1 MNAIAT
7 KTVGELAADNPA
19 VTRVFEKLG
28 IDYRCGGSN
37 TLEQACRAA
46 HLPLEQATDSL
57 EMAFE
62 TGRAMASDR
71 NWRIE
76 PLAELIA
83 YIRNT
88 HHQYTRVELARLGP
102 LFDKVCSVH
111 GENHPELARM
121 RATFGGLAQELATHL
136 MKEETVLF
144 PYIVRME
151 EAVLEKSTLVPAPFG
166 GVRNPVAMMLDE
178 HDGAGQA
185 LREMRAASDGLRGAA
200 GRLRQLPHPV
210 PGAGRIRNGP
220 APAHPPGKQ
229 YPVSARHRNGT
240 GHSEAAVSGH
250 GLGSESTDYIRAA
263 PAESRRL
270 DRCPPSP
277 PRSKGRARNS

>member
-7 KTVGELAADNPA
+7 RTVGEMAAANPA

-28 IDYRCGGSN
+28 IDYCCGGSN

-46 HLPLEQATDSL
+46 GLPLEQVTDSL

-88 HHQYTRVELARLGP
+88 HHQYTRSAIARITP
-102 LFDKVCSVH
+102 LVDKVCGVH
-111 GENHPELARM
+111 GKNHPELERI
-121 RATFGGLAQELATHL
+121 RATFGGLAQELSLHL
-136 MKEETVLF
+136 MKEEKVLF

-166 GVRNPVAMMLDE
+166 SVRNPVAMMLDE

-185 LREMRAASDGLRGAA
+185 LREMRAASDGYVAPPDACASYRTLYQALAEFETDLHQHIHLENNILFPRAIEMEPGVQ
-200 GRLRQLPHPV
+200 GRP
-210 PGAGRIRNGP
+210 
-220 APAHPPGKQ
+220 
-229 YPVSARHRNGT
+229 
-240 GHSEAAVSGH
+240 
-250 GLGSESTDYIRAA
+250 
-263 PAESRRL
+263 
-270 DRCPPSP
+270 
-277 PRSKGRARNS
+277 